1 MVEPASFDVL
11 VIGAGPAGL
20 AAACVAAE
28 SGQRVGVV
36 DDNFSPGGQIWRG
49 QAVSKEKTPWLGRI
63 IGKTGIRPT
72 VDSLASYW
80 LERTAKSD
88 LAWYPSTRIVTA
100 PGPNRLLGENA
111 DGAVSLAYQKLILA
125 TGARELFLPFPGWT
139 LPNVMGAGGLQAMA
153 KGGMPIVGKRVV
165 VAGTGPLLLVVAAY
179 LRQHGAIV
187 PVVAEQAAAWSL
199 TQFGAGLSREPGKLA
214 QAFALRAQLRGV
226 PFLTYTWPTAVT
238 ADGEGLRVT
247 LRQRGQSRDIACDY
261 LACGFGL
268 VPNLEL
274 PCLLGCGIIEGA
286 VLVDDWQETTVTGVY
301 CVGEPTGVGGVDK
314 AVLEGQV
321 AGYAASGQ
329 RDRAESL
336 FGKRDAAQRFVGH
349 LKRTFA
355 LQPELRQLP
364 TPETLVCRCE
374 DVTYGRL
381 HGYASWRAAKLHTRC
396 GMGPCQGRICGA
408 ALHALFDWEDDSARP
423 PVFPATLAT
432 LARGLDTER
441 IE

>member
-1 MVEPASFDVL
+1 MVEVASFDVL

-28 SGQRVGVV
+28 GGQRVGVV

-49 QAVSKEKTPWLGRI
+49 QAVGKSKTAWLDRM
-63 IGKTGIRPT
+63 IGKTGIQPNR
-72 VDSLASYW
+72 DALASYW
-80 LERTAKSD
+80 LARTSKSD
-88 LAWYPSTRIVTA
+88 ISWFPSARIVTA
-100 PGPNRLLGENA
+100 PKPGHLLAENA
-111 DGAVSLAYQKLILA
+111 DGAVSFQYQKLILA

-153 KGGMPIVGKRVV
+153 KGGLPIDAKRIV

-179 LRQHGAIV
+179 LRKHGAIV
-187 PVVAEQAAAWSL
+187 PVVAEQASAWSL

-214 QAFALRAQLRGV
+214 QAFALRSQLRGV
-226 PFLTYTWPTAVT
+226 PFLTYTWPTMVAT
-238 ADGEGLRVT
+238 DGGSLRVT
-247 LRQRGQSRDIACDY
+247 LSQRGEPRDVTCDY

-274 PCLLGCGIIEGA
+274 PRLLGCGVIEDA
-286 VLVDDWQETTVTGVY
+286 VLVDDWQETTVTSVY

-321 AGYAASGQ
+321 AGYAATGQ
-329 RDRAESL
+329 RDRAETL

-349 LKRTFA
+349 LNRAFA
-355 LQPELRQLP
+355 LQPELRQIV
-364 TPETLVCRCE
+364 TPDTILCRCE

-381 HGYASWRAAKLHTRC
+381 QGYSSWRAAKLHTRC

-408 ALHALFDWEDDSARP
+408 ALHALFGWDDDSARP
-423 PVFPATLAT
+423 PVFPSTLETLAGDV
-432 LARGLDTER
+432 ATER
-441 IE
+441 I